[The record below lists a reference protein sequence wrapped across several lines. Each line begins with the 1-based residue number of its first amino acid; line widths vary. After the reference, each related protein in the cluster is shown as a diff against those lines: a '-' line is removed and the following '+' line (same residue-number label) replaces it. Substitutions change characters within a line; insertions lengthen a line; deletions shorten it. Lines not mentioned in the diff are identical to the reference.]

1 MATTQPWVS
10 NPPNIMPITQNPA
23 SVTSAEAAQRGLISQ
38 TTGTG
43 YTPTNRTVDAN
54 QTVQGQIGDIVAKNS
69 PLQQLAESRSTQRM
83 NDRGLINS
91 SMAIGAGQSAL
102 YDAAMPI
109 AQADAQTYG
118 RAAEMNQVAAN
129 QASQFGAQATN
140 TASLANAEAGN
151 RSDEQQAS
159 LIQQA
164 NLANAAATNQASMFN
179 SEQYLKGKAIEADQY
194 SKQILQS
201 ADNSL
206 KEYMANLESNYKTLM
221 QTDASV
227 ATIMT
232 QYLRAMSEVQTSPNL
247 DATGKQTAITNLQTA
262 IADSMALQDAIS
274 GLDLSS
280 ILAG

>member
-1 MATTQPWVS
+1 MATTQPWS
-10 NPPNIMPITQNPA
+10 PTTPNIMPITQVPA
-23 SVTSAEAAQRGLISQ
+23 SVTSADPASRGLISM
-38 TTGTG
+38 TSGTG
-43 YTPTNRTVDAN
+43 YSPTTRTVN
-54 QTVQGQIGDIVAKNS
+54 PNETVQSQIGDIIANNS
-69 PLQQLAESRSTQRM
+69 PLQQQAEARSMQKM
-83 NDRGLINS
+83 NERGLINS
-91 SMAIGAGQSAL
+91 SMAVGAGQSAL
-102 YDAAMPI
+102 YDAALPI
-109 AQADAQTYG
+109 ASADAQTYG
-118 RAAEMNQVAAN
+118 RAAEINQAATN

-151 RSDEQQAS
+151 RASEQQAS
-159 LIQQA
+159 LTQQA
-164 NLANAAATNQASMFN
+164 NLANAAAANQASMFN

-232 QYLRAMSEVQTSPNL
+232 QYLKAMADVQSSPNL